1 MPLIPLDIPAGLY
14 RNGTDLQSAG
24 RWRDASLVRWQDN
37 SLRPIGGW
45 RSRIASAFTYAPRGM
60 FAWEDLSGD
69 RRIAA
74 GDYANLYTVSASG
87 TVSNITPVGLVAGDL
102 SATVN
107 TGYGGGFYGAS
118 FYGTPRAD
126 NGNYSEATT
135 WSLDN
140 WGEYLVACSSAD
152 GKIYEWQLDT
162 AVLPTALTGAP
173 TSNLGLVVTP
183 ERFLFALGAGG
194 NPRKVQWCDREAN
207 TTWTAAATNE
217 AGDIEL
223 QSAGQIM
230 QGLTTRGQTFILTDQ
245 DAHTATYQGPPFVY
259 SFEQVGTSCGAVSR
273 HSAVSVDSG
282 IYWMGKRGF
291 FRYAGGSVEELRCEV
306 SDYVFGSLN
315 TSQRSKVH
323 GVSNA
328 QFGEIWW
335 FYPSE
340 TATECD
346 RYVVY
351 DYREGH
357 WVFGMMARSSG
368 VDRGI
373 FNTPIFADTSGNLYD
388 HEVGVNYDGASVF
401 AESGPISMGGGERVM
416 SVTEMYPDE
425 ATQGDVTITFKTRFH
440 PNDTERT
447 YGPYTMSNPT
457 SMRFAGRQI
466 RMRVEGNALADWRA
480 GIPRLTAVSGG
491 KR

>member
-1 MPLIPLDIPAGLY
+1 MTLIPLNIPAGLY

-69 RRIAA
+69 RRVAA
-74 GDYANLYTVSASG
+74 GDYATLYAISASG
-87 TVSNITPVGLVAGDL
+87 TVTDITPAGLTSGNL

-107 TGYGGGFYGAS
+107 TGFGGGFFGAG
-118 FYGTPRAD
+118 FFGTPRPD
-126 NGNYSEATT
+126 SGNYSEATT

-140 WGEYLVACSSAD
+140 WGEYLVACSSSD
-152 GKIYEWQLDT
+152 GVLYEWQLDT
-162 AVLPTALTGAP
+162 GLNGVAISNAP
-173 TSNLGLVVTP
+173 TSCLGLVVTP

-194 NPRKVQWCDREAN
+194 NPRKVAWSDREDN

-217 AGDIEL
+217 AGDKEL
-223 QSAGQIM
+223 QTAGQIM
-230 QGLTTRGQTFILTDQ
+230 QGINTRGQTVVLTDQ
-245 DAHTATYQGPPFVY
+245 DAHAATYLGPPFVY
-259 SFEQVGTSCGAVSR
+259 GFERVGTSCGSVSR
-273 HSAVSVDSG
+273 KAGVSVDAG
-282 IYWMGKRGF
+282 VFWMSKRGF
-291 FRYAGGSVEELRCEV
+291 YRYAGGSVEEIPCDV
-306 SDYVFGSLN
+306 ADYVFGSLN
-315 TSQRSKVH
+315 TSQRSKIY

-328 QFGEIWW
+328 QFGEVWW
-335 FYPSE
+335 FYPSSS
-340 TATECD
+340 ATECD

-357 WVFGMMARSSG
+357 WTFGAMARSSG
-368 VDRGI
+368 IDRGI

-388 HEVGVNYDGASVF
+388 HEVGVNYDGESVF
-401 AESGPISMGGGERVM
+401 AESGPISLGAGEQVM

-425 ATQGDVTITFKTRFH
+425 ATQGDVTVTFKTRFH

-447 YGPYTMSNPT
+447 YGPYDMANPT
-457 SMRFAGRQI
+457 SLRFTGRQI
-466 RMRVEGNALADWRA
+466 RMRIDGNRLADWRA
-480 GIPRLTAVSGG
+480 GIPRLTAVAGS